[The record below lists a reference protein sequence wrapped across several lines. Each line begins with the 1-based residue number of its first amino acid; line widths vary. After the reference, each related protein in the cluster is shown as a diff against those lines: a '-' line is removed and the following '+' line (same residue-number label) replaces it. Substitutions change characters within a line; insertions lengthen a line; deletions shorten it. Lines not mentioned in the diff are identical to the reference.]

1 MKKCDVVWA
10 KRLALDW
17 TQKDL
22 ADLCGISASTVSM
35 FECGKRISD
44 EAYNKIMSA
53 IEDNFAALDRTQ
65 RNVALL
71 RTDVALLSK
80 YDDSVELARALAYI
94 VARASMIQADVFKEI

>member
-1 MKKCDVVWA
+1 MKTCDVVWA

-22 ADLCGISASTVSM
+22 ADICGISASTVSM
-35 FECGKRISD
+35 LECGKRISD
-44 EAYNKIMSA
+44 EAYKKIMTA
-53 IEDNFAALDRTQ
+53 IDDRFAALDRTQ

-71 RTDVALLSK
+71 RSDVNLLGK
-80 YDDSVELARALAYI
+80 YNNPVERARALAYI